1 MIKNLR
7 YAIAAIAMMT
17 CGATYAQDATE
28 PEKPT
33 NTKIVFGDI
42 YDGIEG
48 ENSAKTVVY
57 LEKHPTETTNGI
69 NITFAKGDAKSAPN
83 YTIAKK
89 WLVLYGGNTEN
100 EKTEGNTATYTSDK
114 YITSISMNV
123 SKAKPLATIKANV
136 GTITLGGNNGVCP
149 IWTNVDKDGNVI
161 DTKEVVFTFC
171 SNETPS
177 ASDNMRIVDT
187 QVYTLNS
194 VPTGI
199 TSISANN
206 AKNGVRYNL
215 AGQRVGNDFKGLVIE
230 NGQKKIV
237 K

>member
-7 YAIAAIAMMT
+7 YAIAALAMMT

-28 PEKPT
+28 PESPT
-33 NTKIVFGDI
+33 NHKIVFADV
-42 YDGIEG
+42 YNGIEG
-48 ENSAKTVVY
+48 ENATKTVVY
-57 LEKHPTETTNGI
+57 LEKHPTEVDGI
-69 NITFAKGDAKSAPN
+69 KITFTKGDAKKAPN

-89 WLVLYGGNTEN
+89 WLVLYGGNTDN
-100 EKTEGNTATYTSDK
+100 GKTEGNIATYTSDK
-114 YITSISMNV
+114 YITSISMNI
-123 SKAKPLATIKANV
+123 SKASPLATVKANV
-136 GTITLGGNNGVCP
+136 GTIKLGGSNGVCP
-149 IWTNVDKDGNVI
+149 IWSNVDENGNVI

-171 SNETPS
+171 SNETPT
-177 ASDNMRIVDT
+177 ASDNMRVVDT

-199 TSISANN
+199 TSISTST
-206 AKNGVRYNL
+206 AKNGVRYNI